1 MKKEKGNVFS
11 EFEKIAKENA
21 QRIYAAAYAVKG
33 NTEEAEA
40 FFEDMIFY
48 GAKRSCELVNKK
60 IALDIMLHKIG
71 NGTFT
76 PFDSCDLD
84 DHIDRAV
91 RRANAWY
98 QKKKLLTS
106 IGVGALSM
114 VLCVMIV
121 MLILPKKD
129 PSQASNVILME
140 NASVVKGDNDHSE
153 LVNYQNIC
161 KNIPMNEEHVTRF
174 FGIRTI
180 REIFTAVTAPDGTP
194 YAVLNHLE
202 TIDGSNTTFTLYRGY
217 KGGWDPVATAEIGAG
232 IDRAT
237 GFFIIS
243 DLYIHADKNSDVYVF
258 CRVGTEVQIY
268 KYDSDMETFEKKQSF
283 EFREITYHFTINVQ
297 FDESMGERGV
307 AYIACNWAGSV
318 KLWRYDVATDTLSV
332 ILDNIELATG
342 TSDVHMSVWN
352 DVVYIAGG
360 NGAGQK
366 NPMLFRVHSN
376 GTVDAVALTEDKEI
390 FDGIVVDREGT
401 VHIIGR
407 KNGIRHYVIT
417 DDLDVSYAPLEQ
429 CYYQD
434 TDYYRTFLG
443 LFKGGDGNAY
453 LLEAYS
459 DTAGGEGSFLAC
471 GALNAGLAGE
481 NTFVNGYDMLDNYEG
496 GLNVRIVGT
505 DVVFP
510 TYAYHDV
517 FECYLVYF
525 HLNELSS

>member
-129 PSQASNVILME
+129 PSQSSNVILME
-140 NASVVKGDNDHSE
+140 NASVVKGDNVHSE

-243 DLYIHADKNSDVYVF
+243 DL
-258 CRVGTEVQIY
+258 
-268 KYDSDMETFEKKQSF
+268 
-283 EFREITYHFTINVQ
+283 
-297 FDESMGERGV
+297 
-307 AYIACNWAGSV
+307 
-318 KLWRYDVATDTLSV
+318 
-332 ILDNIELATG
+332 
-342 TSDVHMSVWN
+342 
-352 DVVYIAGG
+352 
-360 NGAGQK
+360 
-366 NPMLFRVHSN
+366 
-376 GTVDAVALTEDKEI
+376 
-390 FDGIVVDREGT
+390 
-401 VHIIGR
+401 
-407 KNGIRHYVIT
+407 
-417 DDLDVSYAPLEQ
+417 
-429 CYYQD
+429 
-434 TDYYRTFLG
+434 
-443 LFKGGDGNAY
+443 
-453 LLEAYS
+453 
-459 DTAGGEGSFLAC
+459 
-471 GALNAGLAGE
+471 
-481 NTFVNGYDMLDNYEG
+481 
-496 GLNVRIVGT
+496 
-505 DVVFP
+505 
-510 TYAYHDV
+510 
-517 FECYLVYF
+517 
-525 HLNELSS
+525 